1 SGVCPLNSK
10 HSPQPST
17 STSSFSIRGGRRD
30 ESFRDAWH
38 AVDVLGLKNFHPN
51 ASPLRDYP
59 VPNLLSDLL
68 FQAVCFCVL
77 EDTLRSAFCPLKRAL
92 ATAITVAENVIEVL
106 SVITAFRFSNYVR
119 AVGGKIHSVESL
131 WCAARGAPRKLCLV
145 SKSPGLGSHSRF
157 SDLLR

>member
-1 SGVCPLNSK
+1 MRRATRSRGISKTCVIAVNHEDRKLRGQTPDSQVTESGVCPLNSK

-68 FQAVCFCVL
+68 FQAVCFCGL
-77 EDTLRSAFCPLKRAL
+77 EDTLRS
-92 ATAITVAENVIEVL
+92 
-106 SVITAFRFSNYVR
+106 
-119 AVGGKIHSVESL
+119 
-131 WCAARGAPRKLCLV
+131 
-145 SKSPGLGSHSRF
+145 
-157 SDLLR
+157 